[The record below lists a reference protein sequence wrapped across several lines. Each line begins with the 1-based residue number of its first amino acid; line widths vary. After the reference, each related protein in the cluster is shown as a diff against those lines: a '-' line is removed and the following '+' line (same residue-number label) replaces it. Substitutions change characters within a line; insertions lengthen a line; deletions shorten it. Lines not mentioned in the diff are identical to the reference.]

1 MSAELPDV
9 PAHERRFDP
18 RVWAVVAGATLIA
31 TLAGMPYGEFL
42 VAQGPAAASPIRD
55 PFLRLALQV
64 ALTVLVTWPLAALGL
79 ALGARL
85 GLGAPLLSAWLDDR
99 LAPGQA
105 RRTLLPAALAGAT
118 YGASLLLLFAV
129 FRSAIDAQMVRL
141 GPPPVAPPA
150 WAGVLASFAAGI
162 SEETLLRLFLLSL
175 IALPL
180 AGALP
185 RAGALWIANAASAL
199 VFGALHFGNVV
210 ALGLSFTPFLVAFI
224 LVVNGGVG
232 LLCGW
237 LYWTRGI
244 EAAMACHVA
253 VDLFLHGLG
262 PALGAA
268 GRA

>member
-1 MSAELPDV
+1 ML
-9 PAHERRFDP
+9 
-18 RVWAVVAGATLIA
+18 AGATLVA
-31 TLAGMPYGEFL
+31 TLMGMPYAEFL
-42 VAQGPAAASPIRD
+42 RTQGPAASPIRD
-55 PFLRLALQV
+55 PLLRLLLQV
-64 ALTVLVTWPLAALGL
+64 ALTVLVTWPLAGFGL

-85 GLGAPLLSAWLDDR
+85 GLGAPVLSAWFEGR
-99 LAPGQA
+99 LAPGQVQ
-105 RRTLLPAALAGAT
+105 RTLLPAALVGAV
-118 YGASLLLLFAV
+118 YGASLLLLFAG
-129 FRSAIDAQMVRL
+129 FGSAIDAQMAPL
-141 GPPPVAPPA
+141 GTPPVSPPP

-185 RAGALWIANAASAL
+185 RAGALWVANVASAL
-199 VFGALHFGNVV
+199 IFGVLHFGNVV
-210 ALGLSFTPFLVAFI
+210 ALGLPFTPFLVAFI
-224 LVVNGGVG
+224 LVINGGVG